1 MPIVRELIT
10 KLGFITDEK
19 KLEKFDKRV
28 ASLKSS
34 LRFLAKAAAVTG
46 GAISAIA
53 FSTAKAGDEIAKT
66 SRRLGINTQALQEW
80 RFAADRAGV
89 GARTFDMAMQRFGRR
104 ASEAARGQGEAR
116 DALAEMGIQLTDVNG
131 ELRDADDL
139 LTESLIA
146 LSNQEKAWD
155 RNRLAMKLFDSEG
168 VRMVQLA
175 EEGAEGIKRL
185 RATLRDRGGVM
196 DEETIKRSEEFNDAW
211 TDFKVTLLGVRNVL
225 GKDLLPLFRDT
236 FTAMGKWI
244 SDNRTL
250 VTVIAKVV
258 AGIGILV
265 VAIAA
270 AKVAITGLALAWLV
284 LNSQILLVPLLI
296 LAAIAALFLI
306 ADDIN
311 AFLEGRD
318 SLLGRFFEGIEALAV
333 LAKIR
338 LTKEFKEAWETIKT
352 DGLKIWKDI
361 VTLVSKMWGDFF
373 DKRIQPI
380 LDAFEKVKAVVGG
393 VSAASTAAGGPGIR
407 SIAAGAASAAAGST
421 LGPLVQAAVNIV
433 VNPPVGTS
441 AEGVA
446 AATASLFK
454 SKTKEL
460 SAGLVGLGTR

>member
-80 RFAADRAGV
+80 RFAAERAGV

-175 EEGAEGIKRL
+175 AEGAEGIERL

-244 SDNRTL
+244 ADNRTL
-250 VTVIAKVV
+250 VITIAKVV
-258 AGIGILV
+258 AGLGILAV
-265 VAIAA
+265 VIAA
-270 AKVAITGLALAWLV
+270 AKVAITGLALAWMV

-296 LAAIAALFLI
+296 LAAIAAIALLVEDIVAFTKGKDSLFGRM
-306 ADDIN
+306 
-311 AFLEGRD
+311 LEGLKALWTLARVAMTQAFTTAWNMI
-318 SLLGRFFEGIEALAV
+318 RTEGLAV
-333 LAKIR
+333 
-338 LTKEFKEAWETIKT
+338 WE
-352 DGLKIWKDI
+352 DI
-361 VTLVSKMWGDFF
+361 VARVSQLWGDFF
-373 DKRIQPI
+373 DQRIQPI
-380 LDAFEKVKAVVGG
+380 LDAFEKVKTIVGA
-393 VSAASTAAGGPGIR
+393 VSAGSTAAGLPGIR
-407 SIAAGAASAAAGST
+407 SVAAGAASAAAGST
-421 LGPLVQAAVNIV
+421 LGPVVQAAVNIV

-446 AATASLFK
+446 SATASLFK

-460 SAGLVGLGTR
+460 AVGLIGLGTR